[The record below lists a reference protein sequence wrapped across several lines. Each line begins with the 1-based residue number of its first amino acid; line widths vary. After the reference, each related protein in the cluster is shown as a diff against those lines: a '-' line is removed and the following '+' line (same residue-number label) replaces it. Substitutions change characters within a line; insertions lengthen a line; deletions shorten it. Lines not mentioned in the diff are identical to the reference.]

1 MRCEFANPIR
11 EPDWNDWLLK
21 QSNNATFFHTA
32 EWARVLSETYRYEP
46 WYAVFRESQGTVGVL
61 PIMEVRSAWT
71 GTRGISL
78 PFSDECPPLLA
89 EGWRLADVIEPVRA
103 CGLKRGWDHLEFRG
117 GAETV
122 PAAVQ
127 CDEFALHH
135 LTLEGSEELQFRKLR
150 ESNRRNVHKGQRESL
165 EVVRLQT
172 RDAMDV
178 FYKLHCGTRRYHGLP
193 PQPARFFHLI
203 HKHVI
208 EKGYGFVSLARY
220 KNMWISGAVFFEF
233 GCRAVYKF
241 GASDR
246 RFQHLRANNLLMWEA
261 IRHFQS
267 KRLQELSLG
276 RSRLHNEGLL
286 RFKRSWGAQ
295 ETRVL
300 YHQIGLC
307 KQVRLTHFEEF
318 PGAAWFPKLVRHVPL
333 SVLRIV
339 GRLAYRHIA

>member
-11 EPDWNDWLLK
+11 VPEWNDWILK
-21 QSNNATFFHTA
+21 HRHATFFHSA
-32 EWARVLSETYRYEP
+32 EWAQVLSEAYHYDP
-46 WYAVFRESQGTVGVL
+46 YYAVFRGPEQSVGFL

-71 GTRGISL
+71 GNRGISL
-78 PFSDECPPLLA
+78 PFSDECAPLLP
-89 EGWRLADVIEPVRA
+89 EGLGLVDLIEPVRE
-103 CGLKRGWDHLEFRG
+103 CGLQRGWNYLEFRG

-122 PAAVQ
+122 PSALQ
-127 CDEFALHH
+127 SDEFALHH
-135 LTLEGSEELQFRKLR
+135 LKLELTDDLQFSKLKA
-150 ESNRRNVHKGQRESL
+150 SNRRNVHKGLRESI
-165 EVVRLQT
+165 EVKRLQT

-178 FYKLHCGTRRYHGLP
+178 FYRLHCGTRRYHGLP
-193 PQPARFFHLI
+193 PQPERFFHLI

-220 KNMWISGAVFFEF
+220 NNEWIAGAVFFEF

-241 GASDR
+241 GASER

-261 IRHFQS
+261 IQYFRG
-267 KRLQELSLG
+267 RNLQELSLG

-300 YHQIGLC
+300 YHQIGIR
-307 KQVRLTHFEEF
+307 KKVSQTNYEEL
-318 PGAAWFPKLVRHVPL
+318 PGAVWVPKLVRYVPL
-333 SVLRIV
+333 SVLRLV